1 MFATQ
6 KGKNIVSKNYMT
18 WTYPL
23 QFCIL
28 CHTCSTV
35 YNASKWRHILL
46 STTVFP
52 KVGFLIGICH
62 IEPFMKTWM
71 DSSSSSIDLAETK
84 TAPLIFCRAT
94 QNCEMKIGVVNVMG
108 IQSGTWR
115 WKSPRWWTGTLPTA
129 WNRFVTCPNIAQQC
143 CMTMLKYAQVPQVRF
158 QIFSGLS
165 EASGD
170 AQNVMTTCK
179 FYVSAWPTHHLRGTP
194 LNAHTNT
201 RLVQLGVLRRLW
213 RSIHCF
219 LMNRKNVKSSSS
231 SSPPS
236 SPPPPPPSSS
246 SSASSLK
253 IQSEIENSTS
263 QMSTLSPNTGS
274 CKYQV
279 HSAVAVYS
287 SMAETGQSSAFT
299 ESHQKFQKAQQL
311 V

>member
-231 SSPPS
+231 SPPS
-236 SPPPPPPSSS
+236 SPPPPHHHHQHHHWKSKVK
-246 SSASSLK
+246 LK
-253 IQSEIENSTS
+253 ILHPKCRPSLQTQGLVSIKSILPSPFTVPWLKQVKVQPSLSHTRSFKRHNS
-263 QMSTLSPNTGS
+263 
-274 CKYQV
+274 
-279 HSAVAVYS
+279 
-287 SMAETGQSSAFT
+287 
-299 ESHQKFQKAQQL
+299 
-311 V
+311 